1 MKAGCG
7 LFFFF
12 FFLVVP
18 DVRMGGNGDT
28 LGCKRFPPSTW
39 EHFYVVTEPVMT
51 QAAQRGFRVSLLVFV
66 VVSVETNRRQY
77 F

>member
-1 MKAGCG
+1 
-7 LFFFF
+7 
-12 FFLVVP
+12 
-18 DVRMGGNGDT
+18 MGGNGDT
-28 LGCKRFPPSTW
+28 LGCKRFPLSTW